1 MTQIGRVVSVS
12 RDEAKIEVRRAS
24 ACGENCAMCKGGCMP
39 TKHIATVKNA
49 AGAKAGDM
57 VRIDTSDKDVLK
69 SAFLVYFLP
78 VMILFVCYGIA
89 IIISDNE
96 LIAAAIALLGFV
108 VGFFILRLVDRKI
121 APMPEITK
129 VL

>member
-1 MTQIGRVVSVS
+1 MTQTGRVVSVS
-12 RDEAKIEVRRAS
+12 GSLARVEVRRAS

-69 SAFLVYFLP
+69 SALLVYFLP
-78 VMILFVCYGIA
+78 VLILFVCYGIA
-89 IIISDNE
+89 FAVSCSKM
-96 LIAAAIALLGFV
+96 IAIVVGILGLAS
-108 VGFFILRLVDRKI
+108 GFFILRAVDKKI

>member
-1 MTQIGRVVSVS
+1 MTQTGRVVSLS
-12 RDEAKIEVRRAS
+12 GHLAKIEVRRAS

-39 TKHIATVKNA
+39 TKHIAVVKNS
-49 AGAKAGDM
+49 AGAKEGDM
-57 VRIDTSDKDVLK
+57 VRISTSDKDVLK

-78 VMILFVCYGIA
+78 VLILFVCYGIA
-89 IIISDNE
+89 IAISDNS
-96 LIAAAIALLGFV
+96 LIAAVAGILGLVF
-108 VGFFILRLVDRKI
+108 GLFILRAVDKKI

>member
-12 RDEAKIEVRRAS
+12 GHLAKIEVRRAS

-39 TKHIATVKNA
+39 TKHIATAKNTA
-49 AGAKAGDM
+49 NAKTGDM

-78 VMILFVCYGIA
+78 ILILFVCYGIA
-89 IIISDNE
+89 IVIFDNNS
-96 LIAAAIALLGFV
+96 IAAIVGILGLV
-108 VGFFILRLVDRKI
+108 AGFFILRAVDKKI

-129 VL
+129 IL